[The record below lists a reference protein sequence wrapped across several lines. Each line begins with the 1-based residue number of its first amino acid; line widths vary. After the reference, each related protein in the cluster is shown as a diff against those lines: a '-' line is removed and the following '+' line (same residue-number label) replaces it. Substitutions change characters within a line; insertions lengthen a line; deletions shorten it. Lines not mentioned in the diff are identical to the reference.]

1 MASLLDKIQTLV
13 SADLNRLVDRGLG
26 GTNQEALYQHHIR
39 ELQTLQ
45 EQLGSQLVSL
55 RAELNQ
61 MRKRSEEQ
69 QALVAQQDSE
79 VDGLLQ
85 AGLQE
90 DALAAQDRLNQTR
103 LAANDA
109 AGRVE
114 RLEAEYKQMSD
125 AKDQLDARIQTL
137 VRNEPEVRSMIGL
150 ARAKQLTAAARQ
162 SLDDLSGTGD
172 PDAER
177 VVGAIRTRLA
187 EAEAQLQELE
197 RRGLAHGE
205 TPDVLK
211 RKELE
216 AQLEARKAR
225 LGLQGQD
232 STPPAA
238 G

>member
-1 MASLLDKIQTLV
+1 
-13 SADLNRLVDRGLG
+13 
-26 GTNQEALYQHHIR
+26 
-39 ELQTLQ
+39 
-45 EQLGSQLVSL
+45 
-55 RAELNQ
+55 

-69 QALVAQQDSE
+69 QALVARQDSE
-79 VDGLLQ
+79 VDQLLQ

-90 DALAAQDRLNQTR
+90 DALKAQDRLNQSR
-103 LAANDA
+103 AAA
-109 AGRVE
+109 ATAAERVE
-114 RLEAEYKQMSD
+114 RLEGEYKEMAD
-125 AKDQLDARIQTL
+125 TKAQLDLRVDTL
-137 VRNEPEVRSMIGL
+137 IRNEPEVRSMLGL

-197 RRGLAHGE
+197 QRGLAHGE

-225 LGLQGQD
+225 LGLGAE
-232 STPPAA
+232 TPGPTIQ
-238 G
+238 

>member
-1 MASLLDKIQTLV
+1 MASLLEKVRVMV

-26 GTNQEALYQHHIR
+26 GTSQEALYQHHIR

-45 EQLGSQLVSL
+45 DQLGNQLISL

-69 QALVAQQDSE
+69 QALVARQDSE
-79 VDGLLQ
+79 VDQLLQ

-90 DALAAQDRLNQTR
+90 DALAAQDRLNQSRTV
-103 LAANDA
+103 AASA
-109 AGRVE
+109 AERVE
-114 RLEAEYKQMSD
+114 RLEAEYRDMADTK
-125 AKDQLDARIQTL
+125 AQLDLRIETL
-137 VRNEPEVRSMIGL
+137 VRNEPEVRSMLGL

-162 SLDDLSGTGD
+162 SLDDLSGVGD

-197 RRGLAHGE
+197 QRGLAHGE

-216 AQLEARKAR
+216 AQIEARKAR
-225 LGLQGQD
+225 LGL
-232 STPPAA
+232 
-238 G
+238 

>member
-1 MASLLDKIQTLV
+1 MASLLEKVRVMV

-26 GTNQEALYQHHIR
+26 GTSQEALYQHHIR

-45 EQLGSQLVSL
+45 EQLGGQLVSL

-69 QALVAQQDSE
+69 QALVAKQDSE
-79 VDGLLQ
+79 VDQLLQ
-85 AGLQE
+85 GGLQE
-90 DALAAQDRLNQTR
+90 DALAAQDRLNQSR
-103 LAANDA
+103 AAAADA
-109 AGRVE
+109 AARVE
-114 RLEAEYKQMSD
+114 RLEAEYKEMAD
-125 AKDQLDARIQTL
+125 TKAQLDLRIDTL
-137 VRNEPEVRSMIGL
+137 VRNEPEVRSMMGL
-150 ARAKQLTAAARQ
+150 ARAKQLTAAARL
-162 SLDDLSGTGD
+162 SLDDLSGVGD

-197 RRGLAHGE
+197 QRGLARGE

-216 AQLEARKAR
+216 AQIEARKAR
-225 LGLQGQD
+225 LGL
-232 STPPAA
+232 
-238 G
+238 

>member
-1 MASLLDKIQTLV
+1 MTSLLEKVRVMV

-26 GTNQEALYQHHIR
+26 GTSQEAMYQHHIR

-45 EQLGSQLVSL
+45 EQLGNQLVSL

-69 QALVAQQDSE
+69 QALVAQQDAE
-79 VDGLLQ
+79 VDQLLQ

-90 DALAAQDRLNQTR
+90 DALAAQDRLNQSRMT
-103 LAANDA
+103 AATSA
-109 AGRVE
+109 ERVD
-114 RLEAEYKQMSD
+114 RLETEYKEVAESK
-125 AKDQLDARIQTL
+125 AQLDLRIETL
-137 VRNEPEVRSMIGL
+137 VRNEPEVRSMLGL

-162 SLDDLSGTGD
+162 SLDDLAGVGD

-197 RRGLAHGE
+197 QRGLAHGE

-225 LGLQGQD
+225 LGL
-232 STPPAA
+232 
-238 G
+238 